1 MADIF
6 FAFTLGTA
14 ERRTTIAV
22 MVIVCAA
29 LVLPLIG
36 CLIAYF
42 AAGQTIAL
50 LIGVVVFADLPLL
63 FVLAGYAPK
72 GAVVTREDLRIV
84 RRKHAPV
91 VLPAQ
96 QIVSLERIE
105 ASVLRGCI
113 RTFGVGGF
121 LGSWGRFRCKQ
132 LGAFRAYMTNTK
144 SLVLIRTVSQG
155 LFVISP
161 DSPEEFVA
169 RATEAFGLSP
179 SINPS
184 V

>member
-1 MADIF
+1 MADVF
-6 FAFTLGTA
+6 FAFTLGTT

-22 MVIVCAA
+22 MVIVCAV
-29 LVLPLIG
+29 LVFALIG

-50 LIGVVVFADLPLL
+50 LIGVVVFAEFPLL

-84 RRKHAPV
+84 RRKRAPV
-91 VLPAQ
+91 VLSGE

-161 DSPEEFVA
+161 DSPDAFVA